1 MESMDRLTELRENG
15 TMQWSG
21 EQRAWV
27 AEPDA
32 VVSALAHDGFEEY
45 QREIARCGH
54 DRAPAGGVWQGLN
67 SKTGAV
73 ASAIWVRAD
82 TRAGFPRVPGR
93 QRRDLGGDHRA
104 ATRYLGG
111 CCRVAG
117 RHPRR

>member
-45 QREIARCGH
+45 KREDA
-54 DRAPAGGVWQGLN
+54 AGSL
-67 SKTGAV
+67 V
-73 ASAIWVRAD
+73 AIL
-82 TRAGFPRVPGR
+82 AGEGKVGIRVVERGSR
-93 QRRDLGGDHRA
+93 LR
-104 ATRYLGG
+104 
-111 CCRVAG
+111 
-117 RHPRR
+117 

>member
-1 MESMDRLTELRENG
+1 MESMHRLSELRVNG

-45 QREIARCGH
+45 KREIVRCGR
-54 DRAPAGGVWQGLN
+54 DRMHAGGVWQGLN
-67 SKTGAV
+67 SRTGAI

-82 TRAGFPRVPGR
+82 TPLVFIDIDGETVR
-93 QRRDLGGDHRA
+93 GD
-104 ATRYLGG
+104 
-111 CCRVAG
+111 V
-117 RHPRR
+117 

>member
-1 MESMDRLTELRENG
+1 MEGMDRLTELRENG
-15 TMQWSG
+15 TMRWSE

-27 AEPDA
+27 AEPDV

-45 QREIARCGH
+45 KREIARRGH

-82 TRAGFPRVPGR
+82 TPLVFIDIDGETVR
-93 QRRDLGGDHRA
+93 GD
-104 ATRYLGG
+104 
-111 CCRVAG
+111 V
-117 RHPRR
+117 